1 MNGKLK
7 GIVKFL
13 VCAPAFSQR
22 NITSIGLV
30 VVFFLVYI
38 MAGGKVTTSLP
49 KLPSSKTAFG
59 APTKKTNGLF
69 DKSARKVSPHSS
81 PSLSKRQ
88 SKSVLGEIRSAKKND
103 IDSKRAKIGSLFT
116 DEERK
121 DLEKEEIDQEGLVKG
136 HKFVNRKEKRLLER
150 SKRKETDSLS
160 LIEERLKS
168 RSNTFILDQ

>member
-30 VVFFLVYI
+30 VVFFLVYV

-49 KLPSSKTAFG
+49 KVPSSKAPFG
-59 APTKKTNGLF
+59 ALKKKNKSVPSSHNSNNLTK
-69 DKSARKVSPHSS
+69 RE
-81 PSLSKRQ
+81 
-88 SKSVLGEIRSAKKND
+88 SKSVIGEIRSAKRND

-121 DLEKEEIDQEGLVKG
+121 DLEKQEIDQEGLVKG
-136 HKFVNRKEKRLLER
+136 HKFISRKEKRLIEK
-150 SKRKETDSLS
+150 SQRKESDSLS
-160 LIEERLKS
+160 LIEQRLKS
-168 RSNTFILDQ
+168 RNQTFILDQ